1 MLLVLVAVLLFSKFG
16 LDLDFTF
23 LLLSTPIVVLRR
35 VVDKN
40 GGNPTFPRLSFFFG
54 LCPDE
59 FKSTVSVCDL
69 RPESGVSETTFNCG
83 ELGLDFP
90 FN

>member
-1 MLLVLVAVLLFSKFG
+1 MF
-16 LDLDFTF
+16 
-23 LLLSTPIVVLRR
+23 RR

-40 GGNPTFPRLSFFFG
+40 GGNPTFARLSFFFG

-59 FKSTVSVCDL
+59 FKSTVFVGEL
-69 RPESGVSETTFNCG
+69 RPESGVSETNCG